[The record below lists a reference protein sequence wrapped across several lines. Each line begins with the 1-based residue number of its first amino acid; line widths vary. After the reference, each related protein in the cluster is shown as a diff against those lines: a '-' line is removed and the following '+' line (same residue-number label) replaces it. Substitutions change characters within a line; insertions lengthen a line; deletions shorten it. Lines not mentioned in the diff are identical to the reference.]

1 MPLEYLS
8 VTTSLSSMTT
18 VQPHKFE
25 EPITDSSPPRETSV
39 RLEDLRTP
47 AEKEPTKK
55 RGFGLWLWLFVIA
68 AGAGGW
74 AVWHYELLGTKT
86 VGPASTKTRPV
97 PVVASTVT
105 RGDVNLYL
113 SGLLGTV
120 TAFQT
125 ATVRTRVDGQI
136 MKVYFTEGQIIK
148 EGEPL
153 VEIDSR
159 PYEVQLAQSEGQLA
173 RDKASLVQANQDLT
187 RDLELLKTKSVTPQT
202 YDAQVSLVGQYQG
215 AVKTDQAAIA
225 SAKLNITYCH
235 ITAPFSGRI
244 GLRLVDMGN
253 FVQAAGQTSIA
264 VITQLQPIA
273 VIFPVPQDDIFRV
286 QEKFN
291 SGQDVI
297 VDALNRDLSA
307 KLATGKL
314 LAIDN
319 QVDVTTG
326 TVKLKAVFQNEDN
339 LLFPNEFVSSR
350 LLIDTQR
357 NVMLVPTSA
366 VQHGPDSTF
375 AFVVKPAKDA
385 KNDKD
390 AKAESAPAKPAASD
404 QNADKGAKVGKEP
417 KPDFVVEMR
426 ALTVGA
432 TQNDQTIV
440 EKGLAV
446 GELVVTEGTDKLQD
460 GSHVELRAKK
470 SGSKGQQAPAA
481 PSGKSSESGTSST
494 QANQ

>member
-1 MPLEYLS
+1 
-8 VTTSLSSMTT
+8 MTT

-25 EPITDSSPPRETSV
+25 ESVEDSSPPHETQL
-39 RLEDLRTP
+39 RLEDNRPP
-47 AEKEPTKK
+47 AEKETGKN
-55 RGFGLWLWLFVIA
+55 RHGWLWLILLLIA

-74 AVWHYELLGTKT
+74 WAADHYELFGTKT
-86 VGPASTKTRPV
+86 GAAKVSTRPV
-97 PVVASTVT
+97 PVVASAVT

-125 ATVRTRVDGQI
+125 VTVRTRVDGQI
-136 MKVYFTEGQIIK
+136 MKVYFTEGQMINAD
-148 EGEPL
+148 EPL
-153 VEIDSR
+153 VEIDPR
-159 PYEVQLAQSEGQLA
+159 PYQVQLAQAEGQLA
-173 RDKASLVQANQDLT
+173 RDQASLIQGRQDLK
-187 RDLELLKTKSVTPQT
+187 RDEELLKTKSVTPQT
-202 YDAQVSLVGQYQG
+202 YDAQVSTVGQYEG

-286 QEKFN
+286 QQKFN

-297 VDALNRDLSA
+297 VDALNRDLTA

-350 LLIDTQR
+350 LLIDTQK
-357 NVMLVPTSA
+357 NVLLVPTAA

-385 KNDKD
+385 KNGQE
-390 AKAESAPAKPAASD
+390 AKSNQDSQPEKTAKSDSA
-404 QNADKGAKVGKEP
+404 ADKGAKSDKEA
-417 KPDFVVEMR
+417 KPDYIVEMR
-426 ALTVGA
+426 TLTVGA

-440 EKGLAV
+440 EKGISI

-460 GSHVELRAKK
+460 NSHVELRGRK
-470 SGSKGQQAPAA
+470 SGAKGQPTPATPA
-481 PSGKSSESGTSST
+481 GKSTDSGKSTAQAT
-494 QANQ
+494 Q

>member
-1 MPLEYLS
+1 
-8 VTTSLSSMTT
+8 MTT
-18 VQPHKFE
+18 VQPPKYDE
-25 EPITDSSPPRETSV
+25 SVADSAPPRETASH
-39 RLEDLRTP
+39 LDQLHAP
-47 AEKEPTKK
+47 PEKETSKN
-55 RGFGLWLWLFVIA
+55 RRTWLWTILILA
-68 AGAGGW
+68 AVGGGGYLLY
-74 AVWHYELLGTKT
+74 HFNLLGTKT
-86 VGPASTKTRPV
+86 DATAKATMRPV
-97 PVVASTVT
+97 PVVGAKVT

-136 MKVYFTEGQIIK
+136 MKVYFTEGQMIK
-148 EGEPL
+148 ANEPL
-153 VEIDSR
+153 VEIDAR

-173 RDKASLVQANQDLT
+173 RDQASLTQARQDLS

-202 YDAQVSLVGQYQG
+202 YDAQISLVGQYEG

-273 VIFPVPQDDIFRV
+273 VIFPVTQDDIFHV
-286 QEKFN
+286 QQKFN
-291 SGQDVI
+291 SGQEIV

-326 TVKLKAVFQNEDN
+326 TVKLKAVYQNEDN

-350 LLIDTQR
+350 LLIDTR
-357 NVMLVPTSA
+357 KNVVLVPTAA

-375 AFVVKPAKDA
+375 AFVLKLNKDA
-385 KNDKD
+385 KSKSGASANTETKPTAAAKSGKD
-390 AKAESAPAKPAASD
+390 GQA
-404 QNADKGAKVGKEP
+404 GKEP
-417 KPDFVVEMR
+417 KPDYVVEMR
-426 ALTVGA
+426 QLTVGP
-432 TQNDQTIV
+432 TQNEQTIV
-440 EKGLAV
+440 EKGLSP
-446 GELVVTEGTDKLQD
+446 GEMVVTEGTDKLQD
-460 GSHVELRAKK
+460 GSHVELRGRK
-470 SGSKGQQAPAA
+470 SASNGQQKPAP
-481 PSGKSSESGTSST
+481 PSGTNSESGKSTAQAT
-494 QANQ
+494 Q

>member
-1 MPLEYLS
+1 
-8 VTTSLSSMTT
+8 MTT
-18 VQPHKFE
+18 VQPPKYDE
-25 EPITDSSPPRETSV
+25 SIADSALPRETASH
-39 RLEDLRTP
+39 LDQLHAP
-47 AEKEPTKK
+47 PEKETSKS
-55 RGFGLWLWLFVIA
+55 RRSWLWMILLLA
-68 AGAGGW
+68 AVGGGGYLLY
-74 AVWHYELLGTKT
+74 HFNLLGTKT
-86 VGPASTKTRPV
+86 DTAKVIARPV
-97 PVVASTVT
+97 PVVGAKVT

-136 MKVYFTEGQIIK
+136 MKVYFTEGQMIRAD
-148 EGEPL
+148 EPL

-173 RDKASLVQANQDLT
+173 RDQASLTQARQDLS

-202 YDAQVSLVGQYQG
+202 YDAQISLVGQYEG

-286 QEKFN
+286 QQKFN
-291 SGQDVI
+291 SGQEVV
-297 VDALNRDLSA
+297 VDALNRDLTA

-326 TVKLKAVFQNEDN
+326 TVKLKAVYQNEDN

-350 LLIDTQR
+350 LLIDVKK
-357 NVMLVPTSA
+357 NVVLVPTA
-366 VQHGPDSTF
+366 AIQHGPDSTF
-375 AFVVKPAKDA
+375 AFVLKLSKEAKPKNGASANTETKSATAAKSGKDA
-385 KNDKD
+385 
-390 AKAESAPAKPAASD
+390 
-404 QNADKGAKVGKEP
+404 QTGKEP
-417 KPDFVVEMR
+417 KPDYVVEMR
-426 ALTVGA
+426 QLTVGP
-432 TQNDQTIV
+432 TQNEQTIV
-440 EKGLAV
+440 EKGLSP
-446 GELVVTEGTDKLQD
+446 GEMVVTEGTDKLQD
-460 GSHVELRAKK
+460 GSHVELRGRK
-470 SGSKGQQAPAA
+470 SGGTGQQKPAA
-481 PSGKSSESGTSST
+481 PSGTNSESGKST
-494 QANQ
+494 AQATQ

>member
-1 MPLEYLS
+1 
-8 VTTSLSSMTT
+8 MTT

-25 EPITDSSPPRETSV
+25 ESVANSSPPHDTPL
-39 RLEDLRTP
+39 RLEDHRSPT
-47 AEKEPTKK
+47 EKQPSK
-55 RGFGLWLWLFVIA
+55 GLGYWLWLSAFLIA

-74 AVWHYELLGTKT
+74 ALWHYELLGNKT
-86 VGPASTKTRPV
+86 AGPPATKTRPV
-97 PVVASTVT
+97 PVVASAVT

-136 MKVYFTEGQIIK
+136 MHVYFTEGQMIK

-153 VEIDSR
+153 VEIDPR
-159 PYEVQLAQSEGQLA
+159 PYQVQLAQSEGQLA
-173 RDKASLVQANQDLT
+173 RDQASLVQSRQDLQ

-202 YDAQVSLVGQYQG
+202 YDAQVSLVGQYEG
-215 AVKTDQAAIA
+215 AVKTDQGAIA

-253 FVQAAGQTSIA
+253 FVQAAGATSIA

-273 VIFPVPQDDIFRV
+273 VVFPVPQDEIFRV
-286 QEKFN
+286 QQKFN
-291 SGQDVI
+291 GGQEIV

-307 KLATGKL
+307 KLASGKL

-357 NVMLVPTSA
+357 NVVLVPTAA
-366 VQHGPDSTF
+366 VQHGPDLTF
-375 AFVVKPAKDA
+375 AFVIKPAPAGEKDA
-385 KNDKD
+385 KP
-390 AKAESAPAKPAASD
+390 EAPAAKSE
-404 QNADKGAKVGKEP
+404 QSGEKGAKGGGEP
-417 KPDFVVEMR
+417 KPTFVVEMR
-426 ALTVGA
+426 TLTVGA
-432 TQNDQTIV
+432 TQNEQTIV
-440 EKGLAV
+440 DKGLAV

-460 GSHVELRAKK
+460 GSRVELRGRK
-470 SGSKGQQAPAA
+470 SGKKGQQAGAA
-481 PSGKSSESGTSST
+481 SSETGSESGKSTS
-494 QANQ
+494 QAAQ

>member
-1 MPLEYLS
+1 
-8 VTTSLSSMTT
+8 MTT

-25 EPITDSSPPRETSV
+25 ESVADSSPPHETPL
-39 RLEDLRTP
+39 RLEDHRSP
-47 AEKEPTKK
+47 AEKQPAKS
-55 RGFGLWLWLFVIA
+55 RGFWLWTVLFLIA

-86 VGPASTKTRPV
+86 AGPPATKTRPI
-97 PVVASTVT
+97 PVVASAVT

-136 MKVYFTEGQIIK
+136 MQVYFTEGQMIK

-153 VEIDSR
+153 VEIDAR
-159 PYEVQLAQSEGQLA
+159 PYQVQLAQSEGQLA
-173 RDKASLVQANQDLT
+173 RDQASLVQARQDLN
-187 RDLELLKTKSVTPQT
+187 RDQELLKTKSVTPQT
-202 YDAQVSLVGQYQG
+202 YDAQVSLVGQYEG
-215 AVKTDQAAIA
+215 AVKTDQGAIA

-273 VIFPVPQDDIFRV
+273 VMFPVPQDEIFRV

-291 SGQDVI
+291 SGQEVV

-307 KLATGKL
+307 KLASGKL

-326 TVKLKAVFQNEDN
+326 TVKLKAVFQNENN

-350 LLIDTQR
+350 LLIDTKR
-357 NVMLVPTSA
+357 NVVLVPTAA

-375 AFVVKPAKDA
+375 AFVVKPGKDA
-385 KNDKD
+385 KPGEQP
-390 AKAESAPAKPAASD
+390 AAEKTAKPAPD
-404 QNADKGAKVGKEP
+404 ADKGAKDGKEA
-417 KPDFVVEMR
+417 KPSFVVEMR
-426 ALTVGA
+426 TLTVGP

-440 EKGLAV
+440 EKGLQV

-460 GSHVELRAKK
+460 GSRVELRGRK
-470 SGSKGQQAPAA
+470 SAAKGQQAPAA
-481 PSGKSSESGTSST
+481 PSGKSSESGKSSAQAT
-494 QANQ
+494 Q

>member
-1 MPLEYLS
+1 
-8 VTTSLSSMTT
+8 MTT
-18 VQPHKFE
+18 VQPPKLE
-25 EPITDSSPPRETSV
+25 ESVADSSPPHETQLLLEDHRPPSEKETSKS
-39 RLEDLRTP
+39 R
-47 AEKEPTKK
+47 
-55 RGFGLWLWLFVIA
+55 RGWLWLILLLVA
-68 AGAGGW
+68 AGIGGW
-74 AVWHYELLGTKT
+74 WAADHYELFGTKSGAAKT
-86 VGPASTKTRPV
+86 ATRPV
-97 PVVASTVT
+97 PVVASAVT

-136 MKVYFTEGQIIK
+136 MKVYFTEGQMIK
-148 EGEPL
+148 ADEPL
-153 VEIDSR
+153 VEIDPR
-159 PYEVQLAQSEGQLA
+159 PYQVQLSQAEGQLA
-173 RDKASLVQANQDLT
+173 RDQASLTQAGQDLQ
-187 RDLELLKTKSVTPQT
+187 RDEALLKTKSVTPQT
-202 YDAQVSLVGQYQG
+202 YDAQVSLVGQYEG
-215 AVKTDQAAIA
+215 AVKTDQAAIG

-273 VIFPVPQDDIFRV
+273 VVFPVPQDDIFRV
-286 QEKFN
+286 QQKFN
-291 SGQDVI
+291 SGQNVV
-297 VDALNRDLSA
+297 VDALNRDLTA

-350 LLIDTQR
+350 LLIDTQK
-357 NVMLVPTSA
+357 NVLLVPTAA

-385 KNDKD
+385 KQGQD
-390 AKAESAPAKPAASD
+390 AKSNQDSQPEKTAKSDPA
-404 QNADKGAKVGKEP
+404 ADKGAKSGKEA
-417 KPDFVVEMR
+417 KPDYVVEMR
-426 ALTVGA
+426 TLTVGA

-440 EKGLAV
+440 EKGLSL

-460 GSHVELRAKK
+460 NSHVELRGRK
-470 SGSKGQQAPAA
+470 SGAKGQQTPAA
-481 PSGKSSESGTSST
+481 PPGKSTDSGKSTAQAT
-494 QANQ
+494 Q

>member
-1 MPLEYLS
+1 M
-8 VTTSLSSMTT
+8 
-18 VQPHKFE
+18 
-25 EPITDSSPPRETSV
+25 
-39 RLEDLRTP
+39 
-47 AEKEPTKK
+47 
-55 RGFGLWLWLFVIA
+55 
-68 AGAGGW
+68 
-74 AVWHYELLGTKT
+74 
-86 VGPASTKTRPV
+86 
-97 PVVASTVT
+97 PVVASAVT
-105 RGDVNLYL
+105 RGDVNIYL

-136 MKVYFTEGQIIK
+136 MQVNFTEGQMIK

-153 VEIDSR
+153 VEIDAR
-159 PYEVQLAQSEGQLA
+159 PYQVQLAQSEGQLA
-173 RDKASLVQANQDLT
+173 RDQASLVQARQDLQ
-187 RDLELLKTKSVTPQT
+187 RDTELLKTKSVTPQT
-202 YDAQVSLVGQYQG
+202 YDAQISTVGQYEG
-215 AVKTDQAAIA
+215 AVKTDQGSIA

-235 ITAPFSGRI
+235 ITAPFTGRI

-273 VIFPVPQDDIFRV
+273 VMFPVPQDEIFRV

-291 SGQDVI
+291 SGQEVV

-307 KLATGKL
+307 KLASGKL

-326 TVKLKAVFQNEDN
+326 TVKLKAIFQNESN

-357 NVMLVPTSA
+357 NVMLVPTAA
-366 VQHGPDSTF
+366 VQQGPDSTF

-385 KNDKD
+385 KD
-390 AKAESAPAKPAASD
+390 AKNSAKSEQEAAPAKTAKSD
-404 QNADKGAKVGKEP
+404 ESGDKGGKET
-417 KPDFVVEMR
+417 KPTFVVEMR
-426 ALTVGA
+426 TLTVGA
-432 TQNDQTIV
+432 TQNEQTVV
-440 EKGLAV
+440 EKGLSI

-460 GSHVELRAKK
+460 GSLVELR
-470 SGSKGQQAPAA
+470 
-481 PSGKSSESGTSST
+481 GKEVR
-494 QANQ
+494 Q

>member
-1 MPLEYLS
+1 MS
-8 VTTSLSSMTT
+8 T
-18 VQPHKFE
+18 VQPPKLE
-25 EPITDSSPPRETSV
+25 ESVADSSPPHETQL
-39 RLEDLRTP
+39 RLEDHRPP
-47 AEKEPTKK
+47 AEKETSKSR
-55 RGFGLWLWLFVIA
+55 RGWLWLILLLIA
-68 AGAGGW
+68 AGVGGW
-74 AVWHYELLGTKT
+74 WAADHYELFGTKT
-86 VGPASTKTRPV
+86 GAAKVATRPV
-97 PVVASTVT
+97 PVVASAVT

-136 MKVYFTEGQIIK
+136 MKVYFTEGQMIK
-148 EGEPL
+148 ADEPL
-153 VEIDSR
+153 VEIDPR
-159 PYEVQLAQSEGQLA
+159 PYQVQLSQAEGQLA
-173 RDKASLVQANQDLT
+173 RDQASLTQARQDLQ
-187 RDLELLKTKSVTPQT
+187 RDEALLKTKSVTPQT
-202 YDAQVSLVGQYQG
+202 YDAQISLVGQYEG
-215 AVKTDQAAIA
+215 AVKTDQAAIG

-253 FVQAAGQTSIA
+253 FVQAAGVTSIA

-273 VIFPVPQDDIFRV
+273 VIFPVPQDDIFHV

-291 SGQDVI
+291 SGQNVV
-297 VDALNRDLSA
+297 VDALNRDLTA

-350 LLIDTQR
+350 LLIDTQK
-357 NVMLVPTSA
+357 NVLLVPTAA

-385 KNDKD
+385 KNGQD
-390 AKAESAPAKPAASD
+390 AKSNQDSQPEKTAKSDPA
-404 QNADKGAKVGKEP
+404 ADKGAKSGKEA
-417 KPDFVVEMR
+417 KPDYIVEMR
-426 ALTVGA
+426 TLTVGA

-440 EKGLAV
+440 EKGLSI

-460 GSHVELRAKK
+460 NSHVELRGRK
-470 SGSKGQQAPAA
+470 SGAKGQQTPAA
-481 PSGKSSESGTSST
+481 PPGKSTDSGKSTAQAT
-494 QANQ
+494 Q

>member
-1 MPLEYLS
+1 
-8 VTTSLSSMTT
+8 MTT

-25 EPITDSSPPRETSV
+25 ESVANSSPPHDTPL
-39 RLEDLRTP
+39 RLEDHRSP
-47 AEKEPTKK
+47 AEKETSKK
-55 RGFGLWLWLFVIA
+55 RGYGLWWILLLII
-68 AGAGGW
+68 GGIGGW

-86 VGPASTKTRPV
+86 AGPPTAKTRPV
-97 PVVASTVT
+97 PVVASAVT
-105 RGDVNLYL
+105 RGDVNIYL

-136 MKVYFTEGQIIK
+136 MQVYFTEGQMIK

-153 VEIDSR
+153 VEIDAR
-159 PYEVQLAQSEGQLA
+159 PYQVQLAQSEGQLA
-173 RDKASLVQANQDLT
+173 RDQASLVQARQDLK
-187 RDLELLKTKSVTPQT
+187 RDVELMRTKSVTPQS
-202 YDAQVSLVGQYQG
+202 YDAQVSLVGQYEG
-215 AVKTDQAAIA
+215 AVKTDQGAIA

-235 ITAPFSGRI
+235 IVAPFTGRI

-253 FVQAAGQTSIA
+253 FVQAASQTSIA

-286 QEKFN
+286 QQKFN
-291 SGQDVI
+291 SGQEVV

-307 KLATGKL
+307 KLASGKL

-326 TVKLKAVFQNEDN
+326 TVKLKAVFQNENN

-350 LLIDTQR
+350 LLIDTQK
-357 NVMLVPTSA
+357 NVMLVPTAA

-375 AFVVKPAKDA
+375 AFVIKQAKDA
-385 KNDKD
+385 KKD
-390 AKAESAPAKPAASD
+390 AKSDQEPAPAPAAKTEQS
-404 QNADKGAKVGKEP
+404 AEKGAKAGGGKEP

-426 ALTVGA
+426 TLTVGA
-432 TQNDQTIV
+432 TQNDQTVV

-460 GSHVELRAKK
+460 GSHVELRGKK
-470 SGSKGQQAPAA
+470 SGNKGQQAPAA

-494 QANQ
+494 QATQ

>member
-1 MPLEYLS
+1 
-8 VTTSLSSMTT
+8 MTT
-18 VQPHKFE
+18 VQSPKFE
-25 EPITDSSPPRETSV
+25 ESVANSSPPREATGH
-39 RLEDLRTP
+39 LDDLNVP
-47 AEKEPTKK
+47 AEKGPSTRR
-55 RGFGLWLWLFVIA
+55 RGWLWVIILLLA
-68 AGAGGW
+68 AGAG
-74 AVWHYELLGTKT
+74 AYLVEHFELLGTKT
-86 VGPASTKTRPV
+86 AAPAKASSRRV
-97 PVVASTVT
+97 PVVASPVT

-125 ATVRTRVDGQI
+125 VTVRTRVDGQI
-136 MKVYFTEGQIIK
+136 MKVYFTEGQMIK
-148 EGEPL
+148 ANEPL
-153 VEIDSR
+153 VEIDPR
-159 PYEVQLAQSEGQLA
+159 PYQVQLAQAEGQLA
-173 RDKASLVQANQDLT
+173 RDQASLLQAGQDLK
-187 RDLELLKTKSVTPQT
+187 RDVELLKSKSLTPQA
-202 YDAQVSLVGQYQG
+202 YDAQTSLVGQYEG

-253 FVQAAGQTSIA
+253 FVQAASQTGLA

-286 QEKFN
+286 QQKFN
-291 SGQDVI
+291 GGQDIV

-326 TVKLKAVFQNEDN
+326 TVKLKGVFPNEDN
-339 LLFPNEFVSSR
+339 LLFPNEFVSMR
-350 LLIDTQR
+350 LLIDIQK
-357 NVMLVPTSA
+357 NVMLVPTAA

-375 AFVVKPAKDA
+375 AFVVKPANAADSNA
-385 KNDKD
+385 
-390 AKAESAPAKPAASD
+390 AKAGQESKTENTAQSD
-404 QNADKGAKVGKEP
+404 KAVGDGSKSGKEP
-417 KPDFVVEMR
+417 KPDYVVEMR
-426 ALTVGA
+426 TLTVGP

-460 GSHVELRAKK
+460 KSHVELRGRK
-470 SGSKGQQAPAA
+470 SGGKGQQAPAA
-481 PSGKSSESGTSST
+481 PSGQSTESGKST
-494 QANQ
+494 AQATQ

>member
-1 MPLEYLS
+1 
-8 VTTSLSSMTT
+8 MTT

-25 EPITDSSPPRETSV
+25 EPATDSSPPHETPL
-39 RLEDLRTP
+39 RLEDHRSP
-47 AEKEPTKK
+47 VEKEASKK
-55 RGFGLWLWLFVIA
+55 RGFGLWLMLLVIV
-68 AGAGGW
+68 AGVGGW
-74 AVWHYELLGTKT
+74 AVWHFELLGTKT
-86 VGPASTKTRPV
+86 AGPAATKTRAI
-97 PVVASTVT
+97 PVVASAVT
-105 RGDVNLYL
+105 RGDVNIYL

-153 VEIDSR
+153 VEIDAR
-159 PYEVQLAQSEGQLA
+159 PYQVQLAQSEGQLA
-173 RDKASLVQANQDLT
+173 RDQASLVQANQDLK
-187 RDLELLKTKSVTPQT
+187 RDTELLKTKSVTPQT

-253 FVQAAGQTSIA
+253 FVQAASQTSIA

-286 QEKFN
+286 QQKFN
-291 SGQDVI
+291 GGQDVV

-350 LLIDTQR
+350 LLIDTRR
-357 NVMLVPTSA
+357 NVILVPASA
-366 VQHGPDSTF
+366 VQHGPDNTF

-385 KNDKD
+385 KTD
-390 AKAESAPAKPAASD
+390 AEPAPAKAAKSD
-404 QNADKGAKVGKEP
+404 QGAEKAAKDSKKP
-417 KPDFVVEMR
+417 KPDYVVEMR
-426 ALTVGA
+426 TLTVGD

-440 EKGLAV
+440 EKGVEV

-460 GSHVELRAKK
+460 GSHVELRGKRSA
-470 SGSKGQQAPAA
+470 SKGQQAPAA
-481 PSGKSSESGTSST
+481 PSGKSGESGTSST
-494 QANQ
+494 QATQ